1 MTPARAHRER
11 MAALAASVDP
21 KKVVSSVE
29 GGQPTPVH
37 VDRTPAMIY
46 REQAAATAVVAAP
59 ETATSAEDRIA
70 AQIVLRLTHDLR
82 RLKEI
87 KSIDLKV
94 AAKREMVPE
103 YMDWIIA
110 LLVADQGVGTG
121 LIADVAPTVMV
132 WLIDTGDFGDALDIG
147 EFLLRHKVTM
157 PSRYN
162 RDVATVLV
170 EEIADAAAKAQNAGA
185 TFGLDILTRTGRLTD
200 ECDIHDEVRAK
211 LLKAIGIEQLRIC
224 EGMVAEESADGLT
237 ATLGTLREA
246 QRLHDRIGVKDRIKR
261 ADKLLAAITAAREKA
276 IADQN
281 NEQGGDSAA

>member
-11 MAALAASVDP
+11 MAALAASVAP
-21 KKVVSSVE
+21 KTVVSSDE
-29 GGQPTPVH
+29 GGQSISAH
-37 VDRTPAMIY
+37 IDRTPAMIY
-46 REQAAATAVVAAP
+46 REQAAATAIVAAP
-59 ETATSAEDRIA
+59 ETATSAEDRVA

-103 YMDWIIA
+103 YVDWISA

-132 WLIDTGDFGDALDIG
+132 WLIDIGEMSGALDIG
-147 EFLLRHKVTM
+147 EFLLRHKVAM

-170 EEIADAAAKAQNAGA
+170 EEIATAALKAQGAGA
-185 TFGLDILTRTGRLTD
+185 SFPIAMLNRLADLTGHL
-200 ECDIHDEVRAK
+200 DIHDEVRAK
-211 LLKAIGIEQLRIC
+211 LFKTIGVEQL
-224 EGMVAEESADGLT
+224 AEAEDLPADNAMAAL
-237 ATLGTLREA
+237 AAAVSTLNEA
-246 QRLHDRIGVKDRIKR
+246 QRLHERVGVKDRIKR
-261 ADKLLAAITAAREKA
+261 GLKLMAAITVAREKA

-281 NEQGGDSAA
+281 DGQGSPAA